1 MTNQEILELWDRFDR
16 SSALHIKITTETGSL
31 ELDRRGNTA
40 SAAPT
45 TAVSPA
51 PAAEAMSAEPE
62 GLYIRAPLVG
72 TFYTAPSPEQPP
84 FVQPGDRVSKGQAVC
99 LMEAMKMM
107 SEVTAPWDC
116 IIDDVLAENGT
127 LAAYD
132 APLFRCRR
140 V

>member
-16 SSALHIKITTETGSL
+16 SSALYMKITTETGSL
-31 ELDRRGNTA
+31 ELDRRGSAA
-40 SAAPT
+40 SAAAA
-45 TAVSPA
+45 AVSPA
-51 PAAEAMSAEPE
+51 PAADPMPAKPE

>member
-16 SSALHIKITTETGSL
+16 SAALYVKITTETGSL
-31 ELDRRGNTA
+31 ELDRRGN
-40 SAAPT
+40 
-45 TAVSPA
+45 PA
-51 PAAEAMSAEPE
+51 PAAAAPVPPVPTAESAPEAAD

-72 TFYTAPSPEQPP
+72 TFYTAPSPDQPP
-84 FVQPGDRVSKGQAVC
+84 FVQPGDRVSRGQAVC

-116 IIDDVLAENGT
+116 VIEDVLAANGT

-132 APLFRCRR
+132 APLFRCRK